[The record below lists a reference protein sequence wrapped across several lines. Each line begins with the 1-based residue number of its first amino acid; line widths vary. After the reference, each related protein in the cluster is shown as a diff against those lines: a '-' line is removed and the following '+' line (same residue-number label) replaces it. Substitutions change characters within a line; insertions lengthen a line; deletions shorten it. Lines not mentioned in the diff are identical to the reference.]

1 MNFQCVWIIEI
12 VDGEKRVPVRGETT
26 AKTMGFYSKKGAE
39 ANAEKHV
46 KDPYV
51 VRFV

>member
-12 VDGEKRVPVRGETT
+12 VDGEKRVPVRGDSNG
-26 AKTMGFYSKKGAE
+26 KVIGFYSKKKAE
-39 ANAEKHV
+39 EYAEKHIRF
-46 KDPYV
+46 PHT